1 MPRSH
6 ASESRRRAS
15 PSAITA
21 VLALSGTLVALM
33 QTLVVPL
40 LPDFPGILGVST
52 DDASWLVT
60 ATLLSS
66 AVATPI
72 VSRSADMYGKRKM
85 MVVCLAI
92 MVAGSVLAAVGGSLV
107 LLIIGRALQGFSS
120 ALIPVGISIMR
131 DELPKEKM
139 GSAVALMSATLGI
152 GSALG
157 LPLAGVLYEYMGWA
171 SIFWISAAAGALLLL
186 AVVLVVP
193 ESKVRTPGTF
203 DYAGALV
210 LSAALAALLLAISK
224 GGSWG
229 WGSEPVLLLFLT
241 SAILLAVWVPYELK
255 VRQPMVDLRTS
266 ARRPVLMTNLAS
278 LLIGFSMFA
287 NMLLT
292 TQQLQLPA
300 VTGYGFELSVI
311 IAGLCMVPSGL
322 AMVVF
327 APLSGRIIR
336 IFGGKTALMAG
347 ALVMIVG
354 YVGRVFFYD
363 SIAWV
368 IIGSTLVAVGTAI
381 AYAAMP
387 TLIMGAVPITE
398 TASANGLNSL
408 VRAIG
413 TSTSS
418 AAIAAVFTSVTMT
431 VGDTRL
437 PSFDAFKDIF
447 WLAALASAASMLA
460 AFFIPRAAAA
470 HRLPSPAVAATEL
483 VVQGRVMAPDHRPLT
498 PAVVTVLQIDG
509 EPVDWSRVDAEG
521 NYSVALPGAGRYLMV
536 ANAGGWA
543 PIAEVFDFDGRTL
556 QQNFLLRDRLQVGG
570 KVSAGG
576 ASVSGAVV
584 TLLEAGG
591 GYVGTTRTDGNG
603 GYVFPLPVAGR
614 YVLTMLHPAIQ
625 EAMAQKVTVDTR
637 SITLDF
643 TAPRVEDNCGGR
655 MGA

>member
-1 MPRSH
+1 MPRSQ
-6 ASESRRRAS
+6 APDSRRRPS

-40 LPDFPGILGVST
+40 LPDFPGILGVT
-52 DDASWLVT
+52 ADDASWLVT

-92 MVAGSVLAAVGGSLV
+92 MVAGSVMAAVGGAFV
-107 LLIIGRALQGFSS
+107 WLIIGRALQGFSS

-152 GSALG
+152 GSAMG
-157 LPLAGVLYEYMGWA
+157 LPLAGVLYESLGWA
-171 SIFWISAAAGALLLL
+171 SIFWVSAGAGVLLLL
-186 AVVLVVP
+186 AVVLIVP
-193 ESKVRTPGTF
+193 ESKVRTRGSF

-241 SAILLAVWVPYELK
+241 AAILLAVWVPYELK

-278 LLIGFSMFA
+278 LLIGFAMFA

-300 VTGYGFELSVI
+300 VTGYGFELNVI
-311 IAGLCMVPSGL
+311 TAGLCMVPSGL

-368 IIGSTLVAVGTAI
+368 IIGSTVVSVGTAI

-418 AAIAAVFTSVTMT
+418 AAIAAVFTSVTIA
-431 VGDTRL
+431 VGDARF
-437 PSFDAFKDIF
+437 PSFDAFRDIF
-447 WLAALASAASMLA
+447 WLAAAASAASMLA
-460 AFFIPRAAAA
+460 AVFIPRAAGVRRPPATVAGAA
-470 HRLPSPAVAATEL
+470 EL
-483 VVQGRVMAPDHRPLT
+483 VVQGRVLAPDHRPLT
-498 PAVVTVLQIDG
+498 PAVVTVLRTDG
-509 EPVDWSRVDAEG
+509 DPVDWSRVDTEG
-521 NYSVALPGAGRYLMV
+521 NYSVALPGAGKYLMV

-543 PIAEVFDFDGRTL
+543 PMAEVFDFDGRTL
-556 QQNFLLRDRLQVGG
+556 TQNFMLRERLELGG
-570 KVSAGG
+570 SVVAGG
-576 ASVSGAVV
+576 TPVAGAMV
-584 TLLEAGG
+584 TLLEASGEHLA
-591 GYVGTTRTDGNG
+591 TTRTDDNG
-603 GYVFPLPVAGR
+603 IYAFPLPLAGR
-614 YVLTMLHPAIQ
+614 YVVTMLHPATLQ
-625 EAMAQKVTVDTR
+625 AVARKLAVDNR
-637 SITLDF
+637 SVTLDF
-643 TAPRVEDNCGGR
+643 AAPPVEETSGERV
-655 MGA
+655 GA

>member
-1 MPRSH
+1 MPRSQ
-6 ASESRRRAS
+6 APDSRRRPS

-40 LPDFPGILGVST
+40 LPDFPGILGVT
-52 DDASWLVT
+52 ADDASWLVT

-92 MVAGSVLAAVGGSLV
+92 MVAGSVMAAVGGAFV
-107 LLIIGRALQGFSS
+107 WLIIGRALQGFSS

-152 GSALG
+152 GSAMG
-157 LPLAGVLYEYMGWA
+157 LPLAGVLYESLGWA
-171 SIFWISAAAGALLLL
+171 SIFWVSAGAGVLLLL
-186 AVVLVVP
+186 AVVLIVP
-193 ESKVRTPGTF
+193 ESKVRTRGSF

-241 SAILLAVWVPYELK
+241 AAILLAVWVPYELK

-278 LLIGFSMFA
+278 LLIGFAMFA

-300 VTGYGFELSVI
+300 VTGYGFELNVI
-311 IAGLCMVPSGL
+311 TAGLCMVPSGL

-368 IIGSTLVAVGTAI
+368 IIGSTVVSVGTAI

-418 AAIAAVFTSVTMT
+418 AAIAAVFTSVTIA
-431 VGDTRL
+431 VGDARL
-437 PSFDAFKDIF
+437 PSFDAFRDIF
-447 WLAALASAASMLA
+447 WLAAAASAASMLA
-460 AFFIPRAAAA
+460 AVFIPRAAGVRRPPATVAGAA
-470 HRLPSPAVAATEL
+470 EL
-483 VVQGRVMAPDHRPLT
+483 VVQGRVLAPDHRPLT
-498 PAVVTVLQIDG
+498 PAVVTVLRTDG
-509 EPVDWSRVDAEG
+509 DPVDWSRVDTEG
-521 NYSVALPGAGRYLMV
+521 NYSVALPGAGKYLMV

-543 PIAEVFDFDGRTL
+543 PMAEVFDFDGRTL
-556 QQNFLLRDRLQVGG
+556 TQNFMLRERLELGG
-570 KVSAGG
+570 SVVAGG
-576 ASVSGAVV
+576 TPVAGAMV
-584 TLLEAGG
+584 TLLEASGEHLA
-591 GYVGTTRTDGNG
+591 TTRTDDNG
-603 GYVFPLPVAGR
+603 MYAFPLPIAGR
-614 YVLTMLHPAIQ
+614 YVVTMLHP
-625 EAMAQKVTVDTR
+625 VTLQAVARKLAVDNR
-637 SITLDF
+637 SVTLDF
-643 TAPRVEDNCGGR
+643 AAPPVEETSGERV
-655 MGA
+655 GA

>member
-1 MPRSH
+1 MTTTQRSAH
-6 ASESRRRAS
+6 PTFGFEGRRRPS
-15 PSAITA
+15 PSAITV

-40 LPDFPGILGVST
+40 LPDFPGILGVT
-52 DDASWLVT
+52 ADDASWLVT

-92 MVAGSVLAAVGGSLV
+92 MVLGSVVAAVAGSFLWLV
-107 LLIIGRALQGFSS
+107 IGRTLQGIAS
-120 ALIPVGISIMR
+120 ALIPVGISIVR

-157 LPLAGVLYEYMGWA
+157 LPLAGVLYESLGWF
-171 SIFWISAAAGALLLL
+171 SIFWVSAAGGVLLLL

-193 ESKVRTPGTF
+193 ESKVRTSGSF

-210 LSAALAALLLAISK
+210 LSGALAALLLAISK

-229 WGSEPVLLLFLT
+229 WGSEPVLFLFLAA
-241 SAILLAVWVPYELK
+241 AILLAVWVPYELK

-311 IAGLCMVPSGL
+311 AAGLCMVPSGL

-347 ALVMIVG
+347 TLVMIVG

-363 SIAWV
+363 SIVWV
-368 IIGSTLVAVGTAI
+368 IIGSTVVGVGTAI

-387 TLIMGAVPITE
+387 NLIMGAVPITE

-418 AAIAAVFTSVTMT
+418 AAIAAVFTSVTIA
-431 VGDTRL
+431 VGDARL
-437 PSFDAFKDIF
+437 PSFDAFRDIF
-447 WLAALASAASMLA
+447 WLAAAASATSLLA
-460 AFFIPRAAAA
+460 AVFIPRAAGVRRPPASDLGAA
-470 HRLPSPAVAATEL
+470 EL
-483 VVQGRVMAPDHRPLT
+483 VVQGRVLALDHRPLT
-498 PAVVTVLQIDG
+498 PAVVTVLQ
-509 EPVDWSRVDAEG
+509 
-521 NYSVALPGAGRYLMV
+521 
-536 ANAGGWA
+536 
-543 PIAEVFDFDGRTL
+543 
-556 QQNFLLRDRLQVGG
+556 
-570 KVSAGG
+570 
-576 ASVSGAVV
+576 
-584 TLLEAGG
+584 
-591 GYVGTTRTDGNG
+591 TDGDPADA
-603 GYVFPLPVAGR
+603 VAELDAIAPVELAR
-614 YVLTMLHPAIQ
+614 A
-625 EAMAQKVTVDTR
+625 
-637 SITLDF
+637 
-643 TAPRVEDNCGGR
+643 
-655 MGA
+655 

>member
-1 MPRSH
+1 MTRST
-6 ASESRRRAS
+6 ALTTAR
-15 PSAITA
+15 PSSTAITA

-40 LPDFPGILGVST
+40 LPDFPGILGVSA

-60 ATLLSS
+60 ATLLAS

-92 MVAGSVLAAVGGSLV
+92 MVAGSVMAAVGASFV
-107 LLIIGRALQGFSS
+107 WLIIGRTLQGFAT

-157 LPLAGVLYEYMGWA
+157 LPLAGVLYQSLGWA
-171 SIFWISAAAGALLLL
+171 SIFWVSAAAGTLLLV

-193 ESKVRTPGTF
+193 ESKVRTPGRF

-229 WGSEPVLLLFLT
+229 WRSESVLLLFLT
-241 SAILLAVWVPYELK
+241 AAILLTVWVPYELK
-255 VRQPMVDLRTS
+255 VSQPMVDLRTS
-266 ARRPVLMTNLAS
+266 ARRPVLMTNVAS
-278 LLIGFSMFA
+278 LLIGFAMFA

-300 VTGYGFELSVI
+300 STGYGFELSVI
-311 IAGLCMVPSGL
+311 TAGLCMVPSGL
-322 AMVVF
+322 AMVIF
-327 APLSGRIIR
+327 APISGRIIR
-336 IFGGKTALMAG
+336 VFGGKTALMAG
-347 ALVMIVG
+347 AAVMIAG

-363 SIAWV
+363 SIASV
-368 IIGSTLVAVGTAI
+368 IIGSTVVSVGTAI
-381 AYAAMP
+381 AYASMP

-408 VRAIG
+408 VRSIG

-418 AAIAAVFTSVTMT
+418 AAVAAVLTSVTLT
-431 VGDTRL
+431 VGSKRL
-437 PSFDAFKDIF
+437 PAFDAFKDVF
-447 WLAALASAASMLA
+447 WMAVLASAASILA
-460 AFFIPRAAAA
+460 AVFIPRAAAA
-470 HRLPSPAVAATEL
+470 LRPPAGAVEAGEL
-483 VVQGRVMAPDHRPLT
+483 VVQGRVLAPDHRPLT
-498 PAVVTVLQIDG
+498 PAVVTVLQTG
-509 EPVDWSRVDAEG
+509 GQPVDWGRVDTEG
-521 NYSVALPGAGRYLMV
+521 NYSVALPGAGKYLMV
-536 ANAGGWA
+536 ANAAGWT
-543 PIAEVFDFDGRTL
+543 PTAEVFEFDGRTL
-556 QQNFLLRDRLQVGG
+556 EHNVLLRDRLTIGG
-570 KVSAGG
+570 EVSVAGEG
-576 ASVSGAVV
+576 IAGAVV

-591 GYVGTTRTDGNG
+591 GHVATTRTDADGM
-603 GYVFPLPVAGR
+603 YAFPLPPAGR
-614 YVLTMLHPAIQ
+614 YLVTMLQPLTERAI
-625 EAMAQKVTVDTR
+625 AQKLAVDNR
-637 SITLDF
+637 SVTLDLA
-643 TAPRVEDNCGGR
+643 APPVGEISEEPVG
-655 MGA
+655 M